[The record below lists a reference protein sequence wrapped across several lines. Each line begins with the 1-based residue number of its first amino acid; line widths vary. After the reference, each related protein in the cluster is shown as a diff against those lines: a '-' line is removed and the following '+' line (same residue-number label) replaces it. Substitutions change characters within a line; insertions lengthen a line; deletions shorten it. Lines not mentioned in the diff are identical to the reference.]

1 MPDITPTRIR
11 HDTTGGVTIVPRWT
25 FDDLWE
31 PAGWDLAPEGAAVT
45 VAGTHSS
52 GRRVG
57 RVKIEANYGPVVVDS
72 LNLDPIPSLVLHV
85 PATYEPVELAARL
98 TVSHTVANAQVTAA
112 IAPVGSSNYTH
123 IIGAHYATT
132 AAVGKFE
139 TLTPTA
145 ELDPGVGGDY
155 QVFVFGDAGSVTV
168 AASVNW
174 PAVFKA
180 RTE

>member
-1 MPDITPTRIR
+1 VPDITPTRIR
-11 HDTTGGVTIVPRWT
+11 HDTTGGVTIVPKWT
-25 FDDLWE
+25 FDALWE
-31 PAGWDLAPEGAAVT
+31 PAGWDLAPEGAEVT

-52 GRRVG
+52 GRRVA

-72 LNLDPIPSLVLHV
+72 LNLDPVPGLVLSV
-85 PATYEPVELAARL
+85 PAMYEPVELAARL
-98 TVSHTVANAQVTAA
+98 VVSHTVANAQVIAA
-112 IAPVGSSNYTH
+112 IAPVGSTIATH
-123 IIGAHYATT
+123 ALGAAFATT
-132 AAVGKFE
+132 AAIGKFE

-155 QVFVFGDAGSVTV
+155 QVYVLGDAGSVTV
-168 AASVNW
+168 AASANW